1 MRNGDAADELWAL
14 TFDEQNEWRDRFS
27 EVPFDNNGW
36 QLELRYY
43 SCIAVNAVL
52 EAIAAGEQRILLTM
66 ATGSGETA
74 VAFEIA

>member
-43 SCIAVNAVL
+43 SRIAVNAVL